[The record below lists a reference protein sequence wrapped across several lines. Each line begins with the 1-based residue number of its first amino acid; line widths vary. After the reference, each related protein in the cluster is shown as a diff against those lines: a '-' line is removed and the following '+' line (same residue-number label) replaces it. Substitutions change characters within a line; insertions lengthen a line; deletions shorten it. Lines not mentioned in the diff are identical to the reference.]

1 MGYMSFPLS
10 SYSCISPAEPARA
23 TRVTRR
29 AGSRAAA
36 LRRYEL
42 ASLASRR
49 WSSRRC
55 HWGCPRRHRRDAPPE
70 ITRTPHDEP
79 LISYSTVSVLA
90 LPSEGS
96 PNHDGRCSSRFTI
109 QNLPRA
115 ACTRA
120 CSESVTSKAPRPFL
134 MPPGWPYCALT
145 MLMSG
150 RAAPPLISKS
160 SFSRPAKLPSHV
172 ETVPRLPFKMYL
184 TITTLRWPG
193 AGSLPLLSVLLRSSV
208 RSKNNDSRADFSQS
222 ASSAAVQSTACEASL
237 G

>member
-1 MGYMSFPLS
+1 MHL
-10 SYSCISPAEPARA
+10 ARRACAGDACDA
-23 TRVTRR
+23 TRGLSRGRVAAIRARVVGVTSMVVE
-29 AGSRAAA
+29 AVPLG
-36 LRRYEL
+36 LPKTP
-42 ASLASRR
+42 
-49 WSSRRC
+49 SS
-55 HWGCPRRHRRDAPPE
+55 DAPPE

-134 MPPGWPYCALT
+134 MPPGWPYCART
-145 MLMSG
+145 ILMSG

-160 SFSRPAKLPSHV
+160 SFNRPAKLPSHV
-172 ETVPRLPFKMYL
+172 ETVPRRPFKMYL
-184 TITTLRWPG
+184 TITTFVIR
-193 AGSLPLLSVLLRSSV
+193 LLNSS
-208 RSKNNDSRADFSQS
+208 KCDSD
-222 ASSAAVQSTACEASL
+222 
-237 G
+237 